1 MFWTPLCQT
10 CRHYAVLLSKC
21 YDSATASCSPIQ
33 LLIGAIQLY
42 NLSDTIPWEK
52 PKSMDL
58 CLKVESLKKKNNSN
72 ILDTSWHICFLSV
85 NYLFLHVV
93 HVSHIYIYIS
103 MSWDSL
109 LAVSTLWCAGWPA
122 LSRKLVCLASPAE
135 EKWWPRL
142 AKTTWTWH
150 CRGFPITGGFR
161 ICMKS
166 VSIKPYIPPSFAS
179 FQRVYPTIFGG
190 SIGHHPTRGYC
201 SPVLEN
207 SHRPMHQAP
216 CVIGGFGVPETFR
229 IEGWSARKYIR
240 WRWMIAQCSVDG

>member
-52 PKSMDL
+52 PKSMGL
-58 CLKVESLKKKNNSN
+58 CLKVESLKKKKKH
-72 ILDTSWHICFLSV
+72 LKYLRHIMTHLLLVSRLS
-85 NYLFLHVV
+85 LHTCGTC
-93 HVSHIYIYIS
+93 IPYIYMS

-109 LAVSTLWCAGWPA
+109 LAVSTLCCAGWPA

-142 AKTTWTWH
+142 AKTTWIWY
-150 CRGFPITGGFR
+150 CRGIPFMGGSR

-179 FQRVYPTIFGG
+179 FLRVYPTIFGG
-190 SIGHHPTRGYC
+190 SIGHHPPGATAARSWRTRT
-201 SPVLEN
+201 
-207 SHRPMHQAP
+207 AP
-216 CVIGGFGVPETFR
+216 C
-229 IEGWSARKYIR
+229 IR
-240 WRWMIAQCSVDG
+240 RPAW